1 MQEAAANARAS
12 TDYGL
17 RTTIPILPPAV
28 RRLPS
33 TWLLLGLLGGLLL
46 LSKPSGAVLLMG
58 GGLWALWRGW
68 RAGEVRAILRGGALA
83 AGIALLVWLPWGI
96 RNLLTFG
103 VPFYTT
109 ESYDAWVLSYRPWEN
124 IYAAYAG
131 RLPLPH
137 PRLLVGYGFDT
148 VATKIGQQFVGAW
161 QDLRG
166 GVIIPLTL
174 LPLAILGTLTA
185 RGRQQGGLL
194 LALGAAALP
203 YTLFVLGYWHYESR
217 YTLFLIPWGA
227 LLGAAGFWWL
237 HDRLAAWR
245 GNGALAGLAALVLLA
260 LVLQPHWA
268 RLQDDW
274 RADLRTPNSVVM
286 AEWLGANTPP
296 DAVIMSRNPWELS
309 FHSDRRSVMI
319 PYDTLATIRQIAAQ
333 YGVTYLQLDH
343 LNDPAYRR
351 PALGPLYAGPDEWN
365 GFRKVYDRRGKD
377 GEGLLVYTV
386 PQGGR

>member
-17 RTTIPILPPAV
+17 RTTTPILPPAV

-217 YTLFLIPWGA
+217 YTLLLIPWGA